1 MKNINFL
8 TVLSLSAILFS
19 ATTTAAITGTDDV
32 EMTFNATLTSTT
44 CNAQIIDMAG
54 TPTSIINYGD
64 VFKSEIAKKS
74 RVVQF
79 KINYTDCSGVSGL
92 DIKAKPGAG
101 GSCSGVNADGNSY
114 AAGNNAAFELW
125 YGNVDR
131 DVEMLCSGK
140 YFIMPWT
147 PLEGASSMLFSSRI
161 VVAKGEDITK
171 VDPGAVSAPITF
183 VITYK

>member
-32 EMTFNATLTSTT
+32 EMTFNAEITSTT

-74 RVVQF
+74 RVYSLKLTIPTV
-79 KINYTDCSGVSGL
+79 L
-92 DIKAKPGAG
+92 
-101 GSCSGVNADGNSY
+101 
-114 AAGNNAAFELW
+114 AF
-125 YGNVDR
+125 
-131 DVEMLCSGK
+131 
-140 YFIMPWT
+140 P
-147 PLEGASSMLFSSRI
+147 AS
-161 VVAKGEDITK
+161 T
-171 VDPGAVSAPITF
+171 
-183 VITYK
+183 

>member
-54 TPTSIINYGD
+54 TPTSIIDYGD
-64 VFKSEIAKKS
+64 VFKSEIANKS

-79 KINYTDCSGVSGL
+79 KINYTDCSGISSL

-140 YFIMPWT
+140 YYIMSG
-147 PLEGASSMLFSSRI
+147 LLSKEHLRCS
-161 VVAKGEDITK
+161 
-171 VDPGAVSAPITF
+171 SAPVSSSPKEKILPRW
-183 VITYK
+183 IWCSLRPYHLCYYL